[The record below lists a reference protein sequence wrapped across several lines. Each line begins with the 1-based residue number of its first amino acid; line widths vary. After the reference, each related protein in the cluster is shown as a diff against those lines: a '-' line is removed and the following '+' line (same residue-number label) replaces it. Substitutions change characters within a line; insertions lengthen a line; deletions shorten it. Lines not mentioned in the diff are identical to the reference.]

1 VGIRTS
7 PEKLDYPVDSGG
19 GDVNLQISD
28 GAWNIRAR
36 VHQLESVIAEE
47 EYRGQL
53 LRKLGEL

>member
-1 VGIRTS
+1 VSIGTS
-7 PEKLDYPVDSGG
+7 PEKLDHSVDSGG
-19 GDVNLQISD
+19 GDVNLQTSE

-36 VHQLESVIAEE
+36 VHQLESVIADE